1 MVSQVSHSHY
11 PKFSWQSGPAMGDLQ
26 VLSASS
32 KCRLQPTPGKL
43 RRSERGSPNVYVLT
57 INLQFWRVYTTHL
70 QWIWGSLFL
79 GFTTL
84 SIFQPSGP
92 SPSSCGSKHFK
103 TQVITQGLYPHQ
115 TSRKQKTQGISPS
128 KISESP
134 SQKKKN
140 WTSAKQHLHPRRPFG
155 RFCSWFL
162 HSRFKGAFSQGKHM

>member
-1 MVSQVSHSHY
+1 MATTHIRWIHWVINPIRTRTASASSHQSNHQAYNGLQTGIPWYTIIKPQLLGWPHYWVYHGFPSFPLPLSQILLT
-11 PKFSWQSGPAMGDLQ
+11 SGPAMGDLQ

-103 TQVITQGLYPHQ
+103 TQVITQGV
-115 TSRKQKTQGISPS
+115 
-128 KISESP
+128 
-134 SQKKKN
+134 
-140 WTSAKQHLHPRRPFG
+140 
-155 RFCSWFL
+155 
-162 HSRFKGAFSQGKHM
+162 